1 MATQEWHD
9 PVRALDHYAQ
19 ATRRRAGAVDASTAL
34 TLSIAATQQAD
45 TAAFATQFGERID
58 ALESYLATKRTNLKR
73 VLQQGDAGTDSL
85 IGISAADEARLDED
99 ADDIAAIRR
108 EFQQYAE
115 RQATLARRVLLPL
128 ATARAPIAEDT
139 GAREGITNMV
149 RRMSHRFEPSTRSTW
164 AIRGAVAA
172 ALIATMAIAGWS
184 RTADVTAAAASSD
197 VRVTAGGNGP
207 AAGVTAPN
215 STTPWSPPASA
226 LADRRMVALYGHPN
240 QPTMGALGKY
250 SADDAAAE
258 VARLAKAAGQPG
270 APAPLGALELIVSV
284 AQASPT
290 SDGTYLERMSDR
302 AIQEYVDVA
311 RARGL
316 HLILDVQIGWG
327 DPLAETKRYERFLV
341 NPFVHLALD
350 PEFSTK
356 RAGLAPGA
364 VIGTLDAPAVNAV
377 EQYLGNLVRGHQLP
391 KKLLVI
397 HQFTPG
403 MLANTDA
410 YQDDAAIERV
420 IDMDGFG
427 SPDSKLDAYN
437 QFALASYG
445 RRPAIKLFYE
455 WDTPMLSNDQL
466 DALPRPPELVIY
478 Q

>member
-172 ALIATMAIAGWS
+172 ALIAHVDRGVES
-184 RTADVTAAAASSD
+184 H
-197 VRVTAGGNGP
+197 GGRHG
-207 AAGVTAPN
+207 GCG
-215 STTPWSPPASA
+215 
-226 LADRRMVALYGHPN
+226 LLRRPRH
-240 QPTMGALGKY
+240 
-250 SADDAAAE
+250 
-258 VARLAKAAGQPG
+258 
-270 APAPLGALELIVSV
+270 
-284 AQASPT
+284 
-290 SDGTYLERMSDR
+290 
-302 AIQEYVDVA
+302 
-311 RARGL
+311 
-316 HLILDVQIGWG
+316 
-327 DPLAETKRYERFLV
+327 
-341 NPFVHLALD
+341 
-350 PEFSTK
+350 
-356 RAGLAPGA
+356 
-364 VIGTLDAPAVNAV
+364 
-377 EQYLGNLVRGHQLP
+377 
-391 KKLLVI
+391 
-397 HQFTPG
+397 
-403 MLANTDA
+403 
-410 YQDDAAIERV
+410 
-420 IDMDGFG
+420 
-427 SPDSKLDAYN
+427 
-437 QFALASYG
+437 G
-445 RRPAIKLFYE
+445 RRE
-455 WDTPMLSNDQL
+455 
-466 DALPRPPELVIY
+466 RPGGWRDCAQFDDPVVAARIGAR
-478 Q
+478 